1 MESYAVRNA
10 FIISFM
16 QRSIEHQVAYKSMLG
31 RHKLTSRIYSKIR
44 LHHYGPSSLDLGST
58 WCYINTKLLYHADMG
73 VCVTGGRERTVG
85 LQTPTLCF
93 SLLLFA
99 FLLPILSALF
109 KENEV

>member
-58 WCYINTKLLYHADMG
+58 WRYINTKLLYHAEMD
-73 VCVTGGRERTVG
+73 VCVTGRERKDSR
-85 LQTPTLCF
+85 PSNSN
-93 SLLLFA
+93 SLLFSTA
-99 FLLPILSALF
+99 FCISSSYIVWLI
-109 KENEV
+109 